1 MAPEI
6 SPDEIRNAE
15 FRTTLRGLDRS
26 EVEAVLQAAAA
37 RLEQLEDEA
46 EKLRARASESPSKD
60 LEAEFEEV
68 GQEVTSILQVAR
80 EAADSM
86 RERAS
91 LDAARWRREATE
103 EADKARREA
112 AADAEAM
119 RRDAWVTG
127 TELLEQA
134 QETAEG
140 MRAGAERDVLTV
152 MGEAE
157 REAHRLTSSA
167 RREAEDLV
175 RNANMEAE
183 KVVADAATRRDEII
197 DGANR
202 QAAAAQERTRA
213 LENRRDELLEELENV
228 RSTLTRLEG
237 SLEERR
243 EALDLSREP
252 DPSVRVVHPPAE
264 AKQDWEVGETVRVV
278 RPEDRPTHDPDAEM
292 ADEMSD
298 QVARIQDPG
307 TEVDP
312 RLRAKRELAAEP
324 DPEPVPRTPD
334 VEIEKESGPAPE
346 PRADVD
352 PEAGS
357 ASEETSPAEAS
368 SEAASEDAPEDEL
381 EALFASLRGGGDTAA
396 PSGREATVEPVETPE
411 EGGDVPVQEQA
422 GDSDEGGT
430 DWIAVRDSRL
440 LPITN
445 RALRGVKKAITEV
458 QNVALDSLRTD
469 DEWVPEEKTIAEA
482 LHAELVAVWSES
494 FAVGHSVAEEMEGEK
509 LKRPKTPSSTVEDE
523 FASDLVAAVVS
534 ALGDA
539 GDGPRERQSAASR
552 VFRVW
557 RSDEAERRIRDI
569 ALRAYELGVEK
580 SRSVPTG

>member
-6 SPDEIRNAE
+6 SPEEIRNAE

-26 EVEAVLQAAAA
+26 EVETVLQAAAA
-37 RLEQLEDEA
+37 RLEQLEEEA
-46 EKLRARASESPSKD
+46 EKLRERVSETPSKD
-60 LEAEFEEV
+60 LDAEFEEV
-68 GQEVTSILQVAR
+68 GREVTSILQVAR

-86 RERAS
+86 RERAN

-134 QETAEG
+134 QETAEA

-157 REAHRLTSSA
+157 REAHRLTSGA

-183 KVVADAATRRDEII
+183 KIVTDAATRRNEII

-228 RSTLTRLEG
+228 RSTLTKLEG

-264 AKQDWEVGETVRVV
+264 AKEDWEVGETVRVV
-278 RPEDRPTHDPDAEM
+278 RPEDRPKHDPNAEM
-292 ADEMSD
+292 ADEMSN

-312 RLRAKRELAAEP
+312 RLRAQREAAPEP
-324 DPEPVPRTPD
+324 EPEPVTPED
-334 VEIEKESGPAPE
+334 EAGTQARPAPE
-346 PRADVD
+346 PSADVEPETGPQPEKTSPEEEP
-352 PEAGS
+352 PEA
-357 ASEETSPAEAS
+357 AE
-368 SEAASEDAPEDEL
+368 DDL
-381 EALFASLRGGGDTAA
+381 EALFASLRGGGGTSA
-396 PSGREATVEPVETPE
+396 PSGQEATAERVVPS
-411 EGGDVPVQEQA
+411 GDGDVSGQEQ
-422 GDSDEGGT
+422 GEDSDHVGT

-469 DEWVPEEKTIAEA
+469 DDWVPDEKTISEA
-482 LHAELVAVWSES
+482 LHAELVGVWSES
-494 FAVGHSVAEEMEGEK
+494 FAVGHAVAEEMEGEK
-509 LKRPKTPSSTVEDE
+509 LKRPKTPSSTAEDE

>member
-37 RLEQLEDEA
+37 RLEHLEEEA
-46 EKLRARASESPSKD
+46 EKLRARASETPSKD

-68 GQEVTSILQVAR
+68 GREVTSILQVAR

-86 RERAS
+86 RERAN

-103 EADKARREA
+103 EADKVRREA
-112 AADAEAM
+112 AVDAEAM

-134 QETAEG
+134 QETAEA

-157 REAHRLTSSA
+157 REAHRLTSGA

-183 KVVADAATRRDEII
+183 KIVADAATRRDEII

-228 RSTLTRLEG
+228 RSTLTKLEG

-278 RPEDRPTHDPDAEM
+278 RPEDRPQHEPDVEM

-307 TEVDP
+307 TEADP
-312 RLRAKRELAAEP
+312 RLQPKRERT
-324 DPEPVPRTPD
+324 PEPEREPAPVTPD
-334 VEIEKESGPAPE
+334 IASETESRPAPGPIADVEPEIESAPE
-346 PRADVD
+346 EDS
-352 PEAGS
+352 S
-357 ASEETSPAEAS
+357 AEKPSHA
-368 SEAASEDAPEDEL
+368 APEDDL
-381 EALFASLRGGGDTAA
+381 GALFASLRGGGDTAA
-396 PSGREATVEPVETPE
+396 SSGQESTAERVETSE
-411 EGGDVPVQEQA
+411 EDRDSSVREQA
-422 GDSDEGGT
+422 EDSDEGGT

-469 DEWVPEEKTIAEA
+469 DDWVPDENTIAEA

-494 FAVGHSVAEEMEGEK
+494 FAVGHGVAEEMEGEK
-509 LKRPKTPSSTVEDE
+509 LKRPKTPPSTAEGE
-523 FASDLVAAVVS
+523 FASDLVAAVAS

-557 RSDEAERRIRDI
+557 RSDEAERRIRDV

-580 SRSVPTG
+580 SHSVPTG

>member
-26 EVEAVLQAAAA
+26 EVEAVLQAAAT

-46 EKLRARASESPSKD
+46 EKLRARAAESSGKS

-80 EAADSM
+80 AAADSM
-86 RERAS
+86 RERAN
-91 LDAARWRREATE
+91 LDATRWRREATE
-103 EADKARREA
+103 ETDKARREA
-112 AADAEAM
+112 AVDAEAM

-134 QETAEG
+134 QETAEA

-157 REAHRLTSSA
+157 REAHRLTSGA

-183 KVVADAATRRDEII
+183 KIVADAATRRDEII

-202 QAAAAQERTRA
+202 QAAAAHERTRA

-228 RSTLTRLEG
+228 RSTLTKLEG

-278 RPEDRPTHDPDAEM
+278 RPEDRSKHEPGAGM

-312 RLRAKRELAAEP
+312 RLRARRERA
-324 DPEPVPRTPD
+324 PEPAPVSPD
-334 VEIEKESGPAPE
+334 VEAEIEG
-346 PRADVD
+346 
-352 PEAGS
+352 GS
-357 ASEETSPAEAS
+357 ASEPSGDVEPETGSAS
-368 SEAASEDAPEDEL
+368 EHAASAEPPPDAAREDDL

-396 PSGREATVEPVETPE
+396 PSVEESTAERMETSE
-411 EGGDVPVQEQA
+411 EEGDVPVRAQA
-422 GDSDEGGT
+422 EDSAEGGT

-458 QNVALDSLRTD
+458 QNVVLDSLRTD
-469 DEWVPEEKTIAEA
+469 HDWVPDEESIAEA

-494 FAVGHSVAEEMEGEK
+494 FAAGHAVAEDMEGEK
-509 LKRPKTPSSTVEDE
+509 LKRPKTPPFTEEDG

-534 ALGDA
+534 AVGDA

-569 ALRAYELGVEK
+569 GLRAYESGVEK
-580 SRSVPTG
+580 SRSVPTGR

>member
-26 EVEAVLQAAAA
+26 AVEAVLQAAAA
-37 RLEQLEDEA
+37 RLEQLEEEA
-46 EKLRARASESPSKD
+46 EKLRAQASETPSKD

-86 RERAS
+86 RERAN
-91 LDAARWRREATE
+91 LDAVRWRREATE

-112 AADAEAM
+112 AVDAEAM

-134 QETAEG
+134 QEKAEA

-157 REAHRLTSSA
+157 REAHRLSSGA

-183 KVVADAATRRDEII
+183 KIVADAATRRDEII

-228 RSTLTRLEG
+228 RSTLTKLEG

-278 RPEDRPTHDPDAEM
+278 RPEDRPKHDPDVEM

-312 RLRAKRELAAEP
+312 RLRAKRELAPELESEP
-324 DPEPVPRTPD
+324 APVTPD
-334 VEIEKESGPAPE
+334 VAAETEREPAPA
-346 PRADVD
+346 PSADVE
-352 PEAGS
+352 PKIGS
-357 ASEETSPAEAS
+357 ALEGAPPAEEPSDA
-368 SEAASEDAPEDEL
+368 APEDDL

-396 PSGREATVEPVETPE
+396 PSGQEATTERVATSE
-411 EGGDVPVQEQA
+411 EDGDVSVPEQTE
-422 GDSDEGGT
+422 DSDEGGT

-469 DEWVPEEKTIAEA
+469 DDWAPDENTIAEA

-494 FAVGHSVAEEMEGEK
+494 FAVGHAAAEEMEGEK
-509 LKRPKTPSSTVEDE
+509 LKRPKTPPSKAEDE

-534 ALGDA
+534 ALGEA

-580 SRSVPTG
+580 SHSVPTGS